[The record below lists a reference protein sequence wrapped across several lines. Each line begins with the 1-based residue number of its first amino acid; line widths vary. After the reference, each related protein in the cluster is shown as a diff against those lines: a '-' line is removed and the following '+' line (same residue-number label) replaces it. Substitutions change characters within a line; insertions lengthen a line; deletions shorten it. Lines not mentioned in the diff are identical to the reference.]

1 MQTFEKGGSNFRYF
15 TQWGMN
21 LEQIPILRQKLGLW
35 HFSFGEKHDSEIIWP
50 ARVCNCILCSA
61 WNKRQTEKLTV
72 VQYSCIG
79 WVSLWCLAFLPEKK
93 QFWHMSKLKHRKQRY
108 LKQNGG
114 KKMNLSHLVT
124 KLTKW
129 HVRPAKTQISLGICP
144 IWSESSLSQPAHPPS
159 LIIVFDVRMK
169 KAWVLSYSLSAQRRL
184 WSDWVDA
191 QADLS
196 LCWAHSHFVGFIM
209 RQLISIWSKCL
220 FWLKQLEEIKRL
232 TNLFSHYK

>member
-114 KKMNLSHLVT
+114 KKNEFEPPRDKTNKMACAPSEDSDQPGHLPNLIRVFAVSACASAQSDHSLRCP
-124 KLTKW
+124 
-129 HVRPAKTQISLGICP
+129 HEESLGP
-144 IWSESSLSQPAHPPS
+144 
-159 LIIVFDVRMK
+159 
-169 KAWVLSYSLSAQRRL
+169 
-184 WSDWVDA
+184 
-191 QADLS
+191 
-196 LCWAHSHFVGFIM
+196 
-209 RQLISIWSKCL
+209 
-220 FWLKQLEEIKRL
+220 
-232 TNLFSHYK
+232 